1 MKAARLHAPGDIRVE
16 DVIRPEPGPGQ
27 VLVQVMAYAPYGT
40 DVGTYL
46 NRGGRYVKSYPVG
59 IGADFSGIVAQ
70 LGAGV
75 EGLALGDRVSA
86 LALDHCGICTNC
98 ARGRHN
104 LCLDPA
110 FCTPARQTCC
120 EEYTLVSARKLAV
133 LPDAVSFE
141 DAAMLAGP
149 VDALNAFRR
158 MRLAAGDRVG
168 ILGVGAMGLGA
179 VAMARALDLDV
190 VAIGGSGRRSELAGE
205 LGAGH
210 LFPIGAHGE
219 AVAGR
224 VLETFPEG
232 LDAVMETTAS
242 VWGVEQAFA
251 VAAPGA
257 RVALTGGGALPVTN
271 WQIVERELEILGVRA
286 GAGQAQ
292 VLEFIASGQ
301 LSLRP
306 TITRRF
312 VLDDVAEAF
321 SLLAGPQARDV
332 GRVIIEIGETA

>member
-16 DVIRPEPGPGQ
+16 DVARPEPGPGQ

-75 EGLALGDRVSA
+75 EGLAPGDRVSA
-86 LALDHCGICTNC
+86 LALDHCGACANCTK
-98 ARGRHN
+98 GRHN

-110 FCTPARQTCC
+110 FRTPARQTCC

-133 LPDAVSFE
+133 LPDAVGFE

-158 MRLAAGDRVG
+158 MRLEAGQRVG
-168 ILGVGAMGLGA
+168 IVGVGAMGLGA
-179 VAMARALDLDV
+179 VAMARALGLEV
-190 VAIGGSGRRSELAGE
+190 VAIGGSGRRSDLAGE
-205 LGAGH
+205 LGAAH
-210 LFPIGAHGE
+210 LFPIAAHGE
-219 AVAGR
+219 SVAER
-224 VLETFPEG
+224 VLGAFPEG

-242 VWGVEQAFA
+242 AWGMDEAFA

-257 RVALTGGGALPVTN
+257 RVALTGGGDLPVSN
-271 WQIVERELEILGVRA
+271 WQIVERELEILGVKA
-286 GAGQAQ
+286 GPGQVE
-292 VLEFIASGQ
+292 VLEFIARGD

-312 VLDDVAEAF
+312 ALDDVAEAF
-321 SLLAGPQARDV
+321 TLLAGPQARDV

>member
-16 DVIRPEPGPGQ
+16 DVARPEPGPGQ

-75 EGLALGDRVSA
+75 EGLAPGDRVSA
-86 LALDHCGICTNC
+86 LALDHCGACANCTK
-98 ARGRHN
+98 GRHN

-110 FCTPARQTCC
+110 FRTPVRQTCC

-133 LPDAVSFE
+133 LPDAVGFE

-158 MRLAAGDRVG
+158 MRLEAGQRVG
-168 ILGVGAMGLGA
+168 IVGVGAMGLGA
-179 VAMARALDLDV
+179 VAMARALGLEV
-190 VAIGGSGRRSELAGE
+190 VAIGGSGRRSDLAGD
-205 LGAGH
+205 LGAAH
-210 LFPIGAHGE
+210 LFPIAAHGE
-219 AVAGR
+219 RVSER
-224 VLETFPEG
+224 VLGAFPEG

-242 VWGVEQAFA
+242 AWGMDEAFA

-257 RVALTGGGALPVTN
+257 RVALTGGGDLPVSN
-271 WQIVERELEILGVRA
+271 WQIVERELEILGVKA
-286 GAGQAQ
+286 GPGQVD
-292 VLEFIASGQ
+292 VLEFIARGD

-312 VLDDVAEAF
+312 ALDDVAEAF
-321 SLLAGPQARDV
+321 TLLAGPQARDV